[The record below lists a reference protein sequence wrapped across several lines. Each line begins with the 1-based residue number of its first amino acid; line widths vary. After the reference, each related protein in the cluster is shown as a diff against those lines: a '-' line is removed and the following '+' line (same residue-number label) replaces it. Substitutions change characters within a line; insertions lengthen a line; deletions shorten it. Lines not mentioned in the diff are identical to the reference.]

1 MKKRYF
7 FFAMLFGLLSLNLF
21 SQVPQAV
28 NYQAVAR
35 DVEGKVLADHDVSV
49 RLTVINVNFAVYM
62 ERHEVRTNQFGLFTV
77 TLGMGGTTLFGTF
90 STINWAVGEKYLK
103 VEFDPAGGTN
113 YVDLGTK
120 QLLSVPYA
128 LYAERSGGNAGATG
142 ATGDFGETGFT
153 GATGEKGET
162 GATGEVGFTGATG
175 GFGET
180 DFTGSTGEKG
190 ETGATGEVGFTGSTG
205 G

>member
-7 FFAMLFGLLSLNLF
+7 FSALFLGLLSLNLVA
-21 SQVPQAV
+21 QVPQAV

-35 DVEGKVLADHDVSV
+35 DAEGNVLADRDVSV
-49 RLTVINVNFAVYM
+49 RLSIINVNFVVYM

-90 STINWAVGEKYLK
+90 STINWGVGEKYLK

-142 ATGDFGETGFT
+142 ATGSLGATGFT
-153 GATGEKGET
+153 GSTGDKGET
-162 GATGEVGFTGATG
+162 GATGEIGFTGAT
-175 GFGET
+175 
-180 DFTGSTGEKG
+180 DRKSTRLNSSHVKISY
-190 ETGATGEVGFTGSTG
+190 AV
-205 G
+205 